1 MWCRGARPEL
11 GGVTPAKDLLTG
23 DAGPDQRLAGTNV
36 MTTDELAMMVPP
48 SLSTTRGKRLVKV
61 FAAGATGRTS

>member
-1 MWCRGARPEL
+1 
-11 GGVTPAKDLLTG
+11 
-23 DAGPDQRLAGTNV
+23 
-36 MTTDELAMMVPP
+36 MTTDELAIMVPP